1 MLIEWLPFSE
11 HPQVAAA
18 CFQGWAICLRG
29 DYQRAEQQ
37 VEAAIRL
44 AERIGHP
51 GSLAMALLFAA
62 ALYRQLG
69 HVHLAARR
77 AEQAVALT
85 ETPDLH
91 LWQVSAQA
99 ILGWRRALS
108 GDRDGLKMMELA
120 QEELGE
126 ITGRDRYHR
135 PTLWYSDACLALD
148 ELPRAEDYLDQCLM
162 IARERST
169 LFVSELAVQLARVR
183 HRLGRPTSE
192 VRLLVEQALECARL
206 HENRHQELC
215 ALEAWLTLVDSQDE
229 ASRDQFRALLDSVS
243 HSDAPVLI
251 RWRMLLDRQL
261 PQSLDIAGR
270 VAVGNG

>member
-1 MLIEWLPFSE
+1 MMIEWLPFSE

-29 DYQRAEQQ
+29 EYRRAEQQ

-77 AEQAVALT
+77 AEQAFALT

-91 LWQVSAQA
+91 LWQVSAQG

-108 GDRDGLKMMELA
+108 GDRDGLTMMELA
-120 QEELGE
+120 QEEMSE

-135 PTLWYSDACLALD
+135 PMLWYGDACLALG
-148 ELPRAEDYLDQCLM
+148 ELSRAEDYLDQCLM
-162 IARERST
+162 IARERGT
-169 LFVSELAVQLARVR
+169 LFLPELAVQLARVR
-183 HRLGRPTSE
+183 HRLGRPVEE

-206 HENRHQELC
+206 HENRHLELC
-215 ALEAWLTLVDSQDE
+215 ALEAWLTLIDERDDSM
-229 ASRDQFRALLDSVS
+229 RDAFCSLLDRVS

-251 RWRMLLDRQL
+251 RWRTLLDRHL
-261 PQSLDIAGR
+261 AHPGRTAGIAFD
-270 VAVGNG
+270 NS